1 MRAQKKT
8 LTFLCLILMATQISA
23 RQKTEE
29 QFDFYELAKSGSARA
44 IQKALKKEKSAA
56 SARYGANS
64 DTLLMVAIE
73 AGREESFLSALLDL
87 GVPPDDANDNGDTAL
102 IYAAKFGYGKS
113 ALKTLLSYAASPAK
127 KKTRATHRNN
137 LGQKAADF
145 LQDGTKEK
153 KFLERYAEKEG
164 KKKKPK
170 GAAEIPQKEI
180 EENFIQ
186 EIPVEEIAE
195 KEIPQAESDAQ
206 IQDEVFSE
214 DENPTDENPLETNS
228 SEENSAEEFS
238 NENPDAESNSSEKE
252 ISQKTESALQTES
265 ISDSDADAKAPEQK
279 KSAEAVPKKRRENMR
294 TYLFDGL
301 ESFDTYIVTEQK
313 FEPIKNPDAKDEN
326 GRTLLQNAAAHDD
339 IELVTRL
346 LASGANVNLT
356 DGDGWSALMYAA
368 RFAQKSETT
377 SALIEAGANV
387 KAKNKFGSNALEIAA
402 VYGTSADVLDELASH
417 FGKKEIVQA
426 FFAAVGMGRQR
437 QILEVFFGHGITAN
451 IVHKGKTPLM
461 LAAQTNTDT
470 DCIEFLLERGADKT
484 FVTADRK
491 DAYYFAKRNPNLPRN
506 DVFWSLNNSEK

>member
-1 MRAQKKT
+1 
-8 LTFLCLILMATQISA
+8 MAAQISA
-23 RQKTEE
+23 RKKTEE

-56 SARYGANS
+56 TARYGANN

-73 AGREESFLSALLDL
+73 AGREESFLSALLDF
-87 GVPPDDANDNGDTAL
+87 GVPPNDANDNGDTAL

-127 KKTRATHRNN
+127 KKTRAAHRNN

-186 EIPVEEIAE
+186 EIPAE
-195 KEIPQAESDAQ
+195 DFPQAESDAQ

-214 DENPTDENPLETNS
+214 DENFTDEEPLESNS
-228 SEENSAEEFS
+228 SEENRDGKFEA
-238 NENPDAESNSSEKE
+238 ENPDDESNSSEKE
-252 ISQKTESALQTES
+252 ISQETESALQAES
-265 ISDSDADAKAPEQK
+265 ISDSDADAKIPEQK
-279 KSAEAVPKKRRENMR
+279 KSAETAPKKRRENMR

-339 IELVTRL
+339 IEHVTRL

-356 DGDGWSALMYAA
+356 DGDGWTALMYAA

-377 SALIEAGANV
+377 SALIKSGANV

-470 DCIEFLLERGADKT
+470 DCIEFLLEREADKT

>member
-1 MRAQKKT
+1 MRARKKI
-8 LTFLCLILMATQISA
+8 LNILFLILMTAQISA

-29 QFDFYELAKSGSARA
+29 QFDFYELAKSGNART

-56 SARYGANS
+56 SARYGANN

-73 AGREESFLSALLDL
+73 AGREESFLSALLDF
-87 GVPPDDANDNGDTAL
+87 GVPPDAANDNGDTAL
-102 IYAAKFGYGKS
+102 IYAAKFGYRES
-113 ALKTLLSYAASPAK
+113 ALKTILSYAASSAK
-127 KKTRATHRNN
+127 KKARAAHRNN
-137 LGQKAADF
+137 LGQNAADF

-153 KFLERYAEKEG
+153 KFLERYAEKES
-164 KKKKPK
+164 KKKKSK
-170 GAAEIPQKEI
+170 KAAEEAQDEI
-180 EENFIQ
+180 EEEIFSQ
-186 EIPVEEIAE
+186 EIPAE
-195 KEIPQAESDAQ
+195 DFPQTESDAQ

-214 DENPTDENPLETNS
+214 EENPTDENPPENIS
-228 SEENSAEEFS
+228 SEENREDEFAG
-238 NENPDAESNSSEKE
+238 ENPEPESDFSEEE
-252 ISQKTESALQTES
+252 ISQETEAES
-265 ISDSDADAKAPEQK
+265 QAENIPVQNADADAKIPEQK
-279 KSAEAVPKKRRENMR
+279 KSAEAAPKKRRENMR
-294 TYLFDGL
+294 KYLFDGL
-301 ESFDTYIVTEQK
+301 ESFDTYIFAEQK
-313 FEPIKNPDAKDEN
+313 LEPIKNPDAKDEN

-339 IELVTRL
+339 IELAKRL

-377 SALIEAGANV
+377 AALIKAGANV

-402 VYGTSADVLDELASH
+402 VYGTSADVLEELASH
-417 FGKKEIVQA
+417 FGKKELVQA
-426 FFAAVGMGRQR
+426 FFAAVGMGRQS
-437 QILEVFFGHGITAN
+437 QILEVFFRHGITAN

-470 DCIEFLLERGADKT
+470 NCIEFLLERGADKT

>member
-1 MRAQKKT
+1 
-8 LTFLCLILMATQISA
+8 MAAQISA
-23 RQKTEE
+23 RKKTEE
-29 QFDFYELAKSGSARA
+29 QFDFYELAKSGSARV

-56 SARYGANS
+56 SARYGANN

-73 AGREESFLSALLDL
+73 AGREESFLSMLLDL
-87 GVPPDDANDNGDTAL
+87 GVPPDAANDNGDTAL

-127 KKTRATHRNN
+127 KKARAAHRNN
-137 LGQKAADF
+137 LGQKAADL

-170 GAAEIPQKEI
+170 GAAEIPQEEIKE
-180 EENFIQ
+180 EFFQ
-186 EIPVEEIAE
+186 EIPAE
-195 KEIPQAESDAQ
+195 EIPQAESDAQ

-214 DENPTDENPLETNS
+214 DENFTDEEPLESNS
-228 SEENSAEEFS
+228 SEENRDGKFEA
-238 NENPDAESNSSEKE
+238 ENPEPELNSSEKE
-252 ISQKTESALQTES
+252 ISQETESALQAEN
-265 ISDSDADAKAPEQK
+265 ISDSDADAKIPEQK

-294 TYLFDGL
+294 TYLFEGL

-326 GRTLLQNAAAHDD
+326 GRTLLQTAAAHDD

-368 RFAQKSETT
+368 SFAQKSETT
-377 SALIEAGANV
+377 SALIKAGANV

-402 VYGTSADVLDELASH
+402 VYGTSVDVLDELASH

-484 FVTADRK
+484 FITADRK

>member
-8 LTFLCLILMATQISA
+8 LTFLCLILMAAQISA
-23 RQKTEE
+23 RKKTEE
-29 QFDFYELAKSGSARA
+29 QFDFYELAKSGSARV

-56 SARYGANS
+56 SARYGANN

-73 AGREESFLSALLDL
+73 AGREESFLSMLLDS

-127 KKTRATHRNN
+127 KKTRAAHRNN

-153 KFLERYAEKEG
+153 KFLERYAEKEV

-170 GAAEIPQKEI
+170 GAAENPQKEI

-186 EIPVEEIAE
+186 EIPAE
-195 KEIPQAESDAQ
+195 DFPQAESNAQ

-214 DENPTDENPLETNS
+214 DENPLETNS
-228 SEENSAEEFS
+228 SEENRAEEFS

-252 ISQKTESALQTES
+252 ISQETESALQAEN
-265 ISDSDADAKAPEQK
+265 ISDADAKIPEQK
-279 KSAEAVPKKRRENMR
+279 KSAETAPKKRRENMR
-294 TYLFDGL
+294 IYLFEGL

-326 GRTLLQNAAAHDD
+326 ERTLLQSAAAHDD

-356 DGDGWSALMYAA
+356 DSDGWSALMYAA

-377 SALIEAGANV
+377 SALIKAGANV

-437 QILEVFFGHGITAN
+437 QILEVFFRHGITAN

-491 DAYYFAKRNPNLPRN
+491 DAYYFAKRNPNLSRN
-506 DVFWSLNNSEK
+506 DIFWSLNNSEK

>member
-1 MRAQKKT
+1 
-8 LTFLCLILMATQISA
+8 MAAQISA
-23 RQKTEE
+23 RKKTEE
-29 QFDFYELAKSGSARA
+29 QFDFYELAKSGNARA

-56 SARYGANS
+56 AARYGANN

-73 AGREESFLSALLDL
+73 AGREESFLSALLDF
-87 GVPPDDANDNGDTAL
+87 GVPPDAANDNGDTAL

-127 KKTRATHRNN
+127 KKARAAHRNN
-137 LGQKAADF
+137 LGKKAADF

-170 GAAEIPQKEI
+170 GAAENPQKEI

-186 EIPVEEIAE
+186 EIPAE
-195 KEIPQAESDAQ
+195 DFPQAESNAQ

-214 DENPTDENPLETNS
+214 DENPLETNS

-238 NENPDAESNSSEKE
+238 NENPEPELNSSEEE
-252 ISQKTESALQTES
+252 ISQEIESALKAEN
-265 ISDSDADAKAPEQK
+265 ISDSDADAKIPEQK

-294 TYLFDGL
+294 TYLFEGL

-377 SALIEAGANV
+377 SALIKAGANV
-387 KAKNKFGSNALEIAA
+387 KAKNKFSSNALEIAA

>member
-1 MRAQKKT
+1 
-8 LTFLCLILMATQISA
+8 MAAQISA
-23 RQKTEE
+23 RKKTEE
-29 QFDFYELAKSGSARA
+29 QFDFYELAKSGNARA
-44 IQKALKKEKSAA
+44 IQKALKKEKSTAT
-56 SARYGANS
+56 ARYGANN

-73 AGREESFLSALLDL
+73 AGREESFLSALLDF

-127 KKTRATHRNN
+127 KKTRAAHRNN

-153 KFLERYAEKEG
+153 KFLERYAEKES

-186 EIPVEEIAE
+186 EIPAE
-195 KEIPQAESDAQ
+195 EIPQAESNAQ

-228 SEENSAEEFS
+228 SEESRAEEFS
-238 NENPDAESNSSEKE
+238 NENPESESNSSEEE
-252 ISQKTESALQTES
+252 ISQETESALQAES
-265 ISDSDADAKAPEQK
+265 ISDSDADAKIPEQK
-279 KSAEAVPKKRRENMR
+279 KSAEAVSKKRRENMR
-294 TYLFDGL
+294 TYLFEGL

-326 GRTLLQNAAAHDD
+326 GRTILQNAAANDD

-377 SALIEAGANV
+377 SALIKAGANV

>member
-1 MRAQKKT
+1 
-8 LTFLCLILMATQISA
+8 MAAQISA

-29 QFDFYELAKSGSARA
+29 QFDFYELAKSGNARS

-56 SARYGANS
+56 SARYGANN

-87 GVPPDDANDNGDTAL
+87 GVPPDAANDNGDTAL
-102 IYAAKFGYGKS
+102 IYAAKFGYGES

-127 KKTRATHRNN
+127 KKARAAHRNN

-153 KFLERYAEKEG
+153 KFLERYAEKES
-164 KKKKPK
+164 KKKKSK
-170 GAAEIPQKEI
+170 GIAEIPQEEIKE
-180 EENFIQ
+180 EFFFQ
-186 EIPVEEIAE
+186 EIPAE
-195 KEIPQAESDAQ
+195 DFPQTDFDAQ
-206 IQDEVFSE
+206 IQDEIFSE
-214 DENPTDENPLETNS
+214 DENFTDETPLETNS
-228 SEENSAEEFS
+228 SEENHAEDFAG
-238 NENPDAESNSSEKE
+238 ENPESELNSSEKE
-252 ISQKTESALQTES
+252 ISQEIESALQTEN
-265 ISDSDADAKAPEQK
+265 IPDSDAEAKIPEQK
-279 KSAEAVPKKRRENMR
+279 KSAETAPKKRRENMR

-377 SALIEAGANV
+377 SALIKAGANV

-402 VYGTSADVLDELASH
+402 VYGTSADVLDALASH

-437 QILEVFFGHGITAN
+437 QILEVFFRHGITAN

>member
-1 MRAQKKT
+1 
-8 LTFLCLILMATQISA
+8 MAAQISA
-23 RQKTEE
+23 RKKTEE
-29 QFDFYELAKSGSARA
+29 QFDFYELAKSGSART
-44 IQKALKKEKSAA
+44 IQKTLKKEKSAA
-56 SARYGANS
+56 TARYGANN

-73 AGREESFLSALLDL
+73 AGREESFLSALLDS

-113 ALKTLLSYAASPAK
+113 ALKTLLSYAASLAK
-127 KKTRATHRNN
+127 KKTRAAHRNN

-186 EIPVEEIAE
+186 EIPAEEIAE

-214 DENPTDENPLETNS
+214 D
-228 SEENSAEEFS
+228 
-238 NENPDAESNSSEKE
+238 ENPDAESNSSEKE

-265 ISDSDADAKAPEQK
+265 ISDSDADAKIPEQK
-279 KSAEAVPKKRRENMR
+279 KSAETAPKKRRENMR
-294 TYLFDGL
+294 TYLFEGL

-326 GRTLLQNAAAHDD
+326 GRTLLQNTAAHDD

-356 DGDGWSALMYAA
+356 DSDGWSALMYAA

-377 SALIEAGANV
+377 STLIKAGANV

-402 VYGTSADVLDELASH
+402 VYGTSVDVLDELASH

>member
-1 MRAQKKT
+1 
-8 LTFLCLILMATQISA
+8 MAAQISA
-23 RQKTEE
+23 RKKTEE
-29 QFDFYELAKSGSARA
+29 QFDFYELAKSGNARA

-56 SARYGANS
+56 TARYGANNN
-64 DTLLMVAIE
+64 TLLMVAIE
-73 AGREESFLSALLDL
+73 AGREESFLSMLLDS
-87 GVPPDDANDNGDTAL
+87 GVPPDDANNNGDTAL

-127 KKTRATHRNN
+127 KKTRAAHRNN

-153 KFLERYAEKEG
+153 KFLERYVEKEG

-170 GAAEIPQKEI
+170 GTAEIPQEEIKE
-180 EENFIQ
+180 EFFQ
-186 EIPVEEIAE
+186 EIPAE
-195 KEIPQAESDAQ
+195 EIPQAESGAQ

-214 DENPTDENPLETNS
+214 DENFTDEEPLESNS
-228 SEENSAEEFS
+228 SEENRAEEFS
-238 NENPDAESNSSEKE
+238 NENPEPELNSSEEE
-252 ISQKTESALQTES
+252 ISQETESALQTES
-265 ISDSDADAKAPEQK
+265 ISDSDADAKIPEQK
-279 KSAEAVPKKRRENMR
+279 KSAETVPKKRRENMR
-294 TYLFDGL
+294 TYLFEGL
-301 ESFDTYIVTEQK
+301 ESFDTYIVTKQK

-356 DGDGWSALMYAA
+356 DGDGWTALMYAA

-377 SALIEAGANV
+377 SALIKAGANV

-402 VYGTSADVLDELASH
+402 VYGTSADVLDELARH

-426 FFAAVGMGRQR
+426 FFAAVGMGRQS
-437 QILEVFFGHGITAN
+437 QILEVFFRHGITAN